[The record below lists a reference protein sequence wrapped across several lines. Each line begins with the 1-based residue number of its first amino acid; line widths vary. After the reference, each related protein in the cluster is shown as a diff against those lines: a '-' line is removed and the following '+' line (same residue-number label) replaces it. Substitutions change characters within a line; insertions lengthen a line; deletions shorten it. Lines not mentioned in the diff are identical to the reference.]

1 MSCMKEC
8 WIISSYFSHCW
19 SVKFEWVCWHIF
31 GEFVCVCEWGMYES
45 CMCLWVWVQLS
56 GWKLCFLSSFFIFKI
71 SFFIFAAHFKS
82 SSHFFALW
90 VLLLPLLLYLFAFTI
105 CIYYSYYFFYLC
117 YAFTLLLL
125 FLHTFVC
132 MQCWNCAPFCFN
144 FICFKLVSRFFT
156 FTFFFFFFLEN
167 MFVCIIHGFVVV
179 VFWFFVSVWLICCI
193 ILSCMYK
200 WVMMIKQAFYSGSL
214 FIFIFL
220 KGRGRGLRFL

>member
-1 MSCMKEC
+1 MLNNFELFLPLLEC
-8 WIISSYFSHCW
+8 EVWVSVLAYFW
-19 SVKFEWVCWHIF
+19 W
-31 GEFVCVCEWGMYES
+31 VCVC
-45 CMCLWVWVQLS
+45 VWVGYVWIEYNYRAES
-56 GWKLCFLSSFFIFKI
+56 FVFWAHFLFSKSL
-71 SFFIFAAHFKS
+71 FIFAAHFKS

-105 CIYYSYYFFYLC
+105 CNNYSYYFFYLC
-117 YAFTLLLL
+117 YAFTIFLL

-144 FICFKLVSRFFT
+144 FICLKLVSRFFT
-156 FTFFFFFFLEN
+156 FTLFVFFFLEN

-220 KGRGRGLRFL
+220 RGRGRGLRFL